1 MIFSALRRA
10 LVPLFAGA
18 LMASFGSAA
27 LADTLGRSTIGTTQ
41 SSGLRADF
49 KRGSKFTL
57 TKPGTLR
64 ELCAYVDGQAAGAG
78 PDNWQDFNIAIYRD
92 SGGVPAALV
101 AQTSDPMFV
110 ETGDS
115 ARWRCGSTEYVPL
128 TPAAYWI
135 VIHTGN
141 AHGDSVPLMR
151 YYADGTGNW
160 YGNADE
166 FSDGASLQ
174 FGPGGTGN
182 GTLSV
187 YATFAPE
194 TQLKS
199 SGRTTIGTI
208 PSGALR
214 ADFKRGSSFTL
225 SQAGRLMSIT
235 GYFDGL
241 GGASGTQRVRL
252 VLYKDQ
258 GGVPGAYVTE
268 TLLVVWAGMPAQ
280 WMSGIHTPPV
290 MLTAGKYWI
299 ALHTD
304 GPPIARYYADG
315 TGNWYGNPDVYD
327 GGPSNPF
334 GAGGTGNGT
343 ISAFISYEPGP
354 FVTSTIG
361 SQAPGTPQRVLSDG
375 FLQGSQF
382 VVPSPGNTVV
392 TGLNAY
398 VDGLGGASG
407 TQRIKLVVMHGSVVH
422 GVSEE
427 VSIPAGMSARWVH
440 FPMPPVR
447 LIFPEHSFMVFSG
460 GAAGVARVYGSSGS
474 GLERGIHYN
483 PAQYGPPSLLA
494 SDELDP
500 NNVSYSLYGNVQ
512 LQAN

>member
-1 MIFSALRRA
+1 MIFSNSRRA
-10 LVPLFAGA
+10 LVPWVACAVMAG
-18 LMASFGSAA
+18 FGSTAQ
-27 LADTLGRSTIGTTQ
+27 ADTLGRTTIGTTQ

-57 TKPGTLR
+57 TQPGTLR
-64 ELCAYVDGQAAGAG
+64 ELCAYVDGQAAGAS
-78 PDNWQDFNIAIYRD
+78 PDNYQDFFLAIYRD

-101 AQTSDPMFV
+101 AQNSDSMFV
-110 ETGDS
+110 EAGDS
-115 ARWRCGSTEYVPL
+115 ARWRCNATEYVPL
-128 TPAAYWI
+128 TPGAYWI

-141 AHGDSVPLMR
+141 PPHDPVPVMR

-187 YATFAPE
+187 YATLSPE
-194 TQLKS
+194 SQLRN
-199 SGRTTIGTI
+199 SGRTTIGTT

-235 GYFDGL
+235 AYFDGL
-241 GGASGTQRVRL
+241 GGTGEAQRIRL

-258 GGVPGAYVTE
+258 SGVPGAYVTE
-268 TLLVVWAGMPAQ
+268 TLLVIPPGMPPQ
-280 WMSGIHTPPV
+280 WVSGIHTPPV

-299 ALHTD
+299 ALHSD
-304 GPPIARYYADG
+304 GPPVARYYADG

-327 GGPSNPF
+327 GGPSKPF

-361 SQAPGTPQRVLSDG
+361 TQTPGTPQRVLSDG
-375 FLQGSQF
+375 FLQGSQ
-382 VVPSPGNTVV
+382 VAVPSSGNTVV

-407 TQRIKLVVMHGSVVH
+407 TQRIKLVVMEGSVVS
-422 GVSEE
+422 GVTEE
-427 VSIPAGMSARWVH
+427 VVIPAGMSARWVH

-447 LIFPEHSFMVFSG
+447 LTFPHHSFMVFSG
-460 GAAGVARVYGSSGS
+460 DTGGVARVYGSPGS
-474 GLERGIHYN
+474 GLERPIHYN

-500 NNVSYSLYGNVQ
+500 NNVNYSFYGNVQ
-512 LQAN
+512 RQAN